1 MSQYSKVMKFIT
13 KLDKEKNKKV
23 FKTKWPT
30 FVKDKKAYN
39 VVLQKTITSEKK
51 KEKEKEDT
59 G

>member
-1 MSQYSKVMKFIT
+1 MKFIT

-51 KEKEKEDT
+51 KEKEREDT